1 MDKTIKQIADE
12 LGVSKTAVRKQI
24 ANLGLRLS
32 LRKTAN
38 QFAID
43 EKQEALII
51 QAFQRKLQTKPQTK
65 IANQSETVSGLVS
78 DSVSTLVSMLQKELD
93 AKNRQLEEKDRQ
105 LEAKDRQINELT
117 AAVKTQAE
125 SINATHQTEL
135 AGKLIEGQQLIG
147 SEADSAQP
155 KKKGFIFRLFR
166 G

>member
-51 QAFQRKLQTKPQTK
+51 QAFQRKSQTKPQTK
-65 IANQSETVSGLVS
+65 IANQSETVS

-155 KKKGFIFRLFR
+155 KKKGFITRLFR